1 MLRNTLLGLAV
12 SLGSMSSV
20 AAQPAPQPTP
30 VVQQQPQAR
39 KFTFNGRAA
48 TAQDLQT
55 LAQLEQMW
63 GQQAPAGDYWYD
75 ARTGAAG
82 KWGGPTLGFLSPG
95 LALGG
100 ALPANASGG
109 GNGKAT
115 GVFING
121 RELHAIDVQVLIKIY
136 GQALPGR
143 WWVDA
148 QGNAGPEGGPAQIN
162 LIALAQQLNPKAANS
177 YYKRDGK
184 GGNAFGSGKCR
195 SGSIPKGSG
204 YDKTTIDY
212 YIGCE

>member
-1 MLRNTLLGLAV
+1 MMKSLSLA
-12 SLGSMSSV
+12 LALIV
-20 AAQPAPQPTP
+20 AAPQLASAQPAPAPAQQRQPD
-30 VVQQQPQAR
+30 VR
-39 KFTFNGRAA
+39 KFSFNGRAA

-55 LAQLEQMW
+55 LAQIERLY
-63 GQQAPAGDYWYD
+63 GQPAPAGDYWYD
-75 ARTGAAG
+75 ARSGAAG
-82 KWGGPTLGFLSPG
+82 RIGGPTLGFLPAG

-100 ALPANASGG
+100 PLPATASGG
-109 GNGKAT
+109 GSGRVT

-121 RELHAIDVQVLIKIY
+121 RELHPIDVQVLIAIY

-143 WWVDA
+143 WWVDG
-148 QGNAGPEGGPAQIN
+148 QGNAGKEGGPMQLN
-162 LIALAQQLNPKAANS
+162 LIVLAQQLDPKAASS
-177 YYKRDGK
+177 YYRRDGK